1 MIGEVVNE
9 ALKAFPAEVQI
20 VAEPG
25 RYLVSDAGYFVCRV
39 IGTTTRAGKR
49 WMHWDAG
56 LFGGVIVSLF
66 QVYTFLLVAYFCG
79 VELPPWGYLTVLP
92 ALILAG
98 MMFGALGMLLSSTI
112 KQLENFAGIMNFVI
126 FPMFFASSALYP
138 LWKMKEGSLWLYYV
152 CLYNPFTWAVEL
164 IRSAFYLEVNWQALG
179 IVVGCTTLFLALSF
193 WAYDPAV
200 GIQQRKAAAPA
211 AAG

>member
-1 MIGEVVNE
+1 MVYDREMGSMRV
-9 ALKAFPAEVQI
+9 LLTTPLPRWFL
-20 VAEPG
+20 
-25 RYLVSDAGYFVCRV
+25 LVSR
-39 IGTTTRAGKR
+39 
-49 WMHWDAG
+49 
-56 LFGGVIVSLF
+56 LFAGVIVSLF

-79 VELPPWGYLTVLP
+79 VELPPLGYLTALP
-92 ALILAG
+92 ALVLSG

-138 LWKMKEGSLWLYYV
+138 LWKMREGSLWLYYI

-164 IRSAFYLEVNWQALG
+164 IRFAFYLQINWEALG
-179 IVVGCTTLFLALSF
+179 IVAGCTLLFLALSV
-193 WAYDPAV
+193 WAYDPSF
-200 GIQQRKAAAPA
+200 GIQQRKVGAAA